1 VKPWIAATVAG
12 MVIGVVYALSP
23 LTACFGI
30 AMWALH
36 RYATS
41 GLEADERRWVTALL
55 AVAVAL
61 RVAALATLFVTTNHA
76 QTPFGIFFGDEEFY
90 IRRSIWLRNVALSV
104 PIHSADLIYAFDE
117 SGWTSHLY
125 VLAFLEALVGPSPYG
140 VHLSGVAL
148 YLFAAVMLFRMV
160 RRSFGTVPAVMSL
173 TGLCFLPSLFAWSI
187 SVLKEPLYFLLTV
200 SCLSLSL
207 TIVRAQ
213 GWVKRLAAAGALA
226 AMLAAL
232 GTVREGGAALT
243 GCGIALGFAFG
254 WLVRRPR
261 ALVAVAVALPIVAG
275 AVLNDPLRQIRA
287 YEYVKIAAKQHWGH
301 VQTPGWTYKLLDEHY
316 YNDSGSID
324 GLEFVD
330 AARFVV
336 RAIERYVTVPWP
348 WETQSTA
355 ALVYLPEQIIW
366 YLIIALLP
374 MGIVSSLRR
383 DALLAGLLVGVGAVA
398 AVGIAL
404 LSGNVG
410 TLVRLRVLAM
420 PYLAT
425 VSAAGLCDVLARAV
439 HRERGPAIE
448 KAEPI
453 WR

>member
-1 VKPWIAATVAG
+1 MKPWMAATVVG
-12 MVIGVVYALSP
+12 IVIGVVYALSP

-61 RVAALATLFVTTNHA
+61 RLAALATLFVTTNHA
-76 QTPFGIFFGDEEFY
+76 HTPFGIFFGDEEFY
-90 IRRSIWLRNVALSV
+90 IRRSIWLRNVALNV

-117 SGWTSHLY
+117 AGWTSHLY

-173 TGLCFLPSLFAWSI
+173 TALCFLPSLFAWSI

-200 SCLSLSL
+200 SCLSMSL
-207 TIVRAQ
+207 AIARAQ
-213 GWVKRLAAAGALA
+213 GWAKRLAAAVGLA
-226 AMLAAL
+226 AMIAAL

-243 GCGIALGFAFG
+243 GCGVALGVAFA

-261 ALVAVAVALPIVAG
+261 ALVAVAVALPIVTG
-275 AVLNDPLRQIRA
+275 AALNTPLRQIRA

-316 YNDSGSID
+316 YNESSSID

-336 RAIERYVTVPWP
+336 RAIERYVTAPWP
-348 WETQSTA
+348 WEMQSTA
-355 ALVYLPEQIIW
+355 ALVYLPEQIVW
-366 YLIIALLP
+366 YLIVALLP
-374 MGIVSSLRR
+374 IGIVSSLRR
-383 DALLAGLLVGVGAVA
+383 DALLAGLLIGVGAVA
-398 AVGIAL
+398 AAGIAL

-425 VSAAGLCDVLARAV
+425 VSAAGLCDVFARAV
-439 HRERGPAIE
+439 HRERGPATE
-448 KAEPI
+448 RAEPI